1 MAVDKRPARPG
12 GPIYYT
18 YTDVGGGPLFRV
30 VRSPGKRFHQERW
43 DLARSRYVKGLGTDT
58 IRVLYNLPGVFEQVI
73 KGGTVWVCYAPDT
86 EVLTE
91 RGWVMMPDLKDQRIA
106 QYWSKDGAIDFVKP
120 RAKQAL
126 DHDGEM
132 VNIDAD
138 WSGLSVTPDHRVLCR
153 WKKWPGGFTE
163 PTVIPAKAVGQQRW
177 LPVAGQA
184 QGAGASP
191 TKAQARV
198 LAAWQAD
205 GVNCERGFRVGW
217 NLKKDRKKSR
227 LKRLLDAVNI
237 KWREQVFESTPGWSY
252 ISVDRRE
259 TFFDNWLPGKRF
271 NWKMLDWSIDA
282 RQALLNELGYWDG
295 DRVGKEGIR
304 YFTGE
309 RVNAEVISALASISS
324 YGSIVRCD
332 DRDRGDNHHDSWII
346 NLVPRDWRT
355 LGNKPTRESYTG
367 KVYCVTVPSGFIV
380 TRRNGKVTICGNCE
394 GEKDADALIELGI
407 CATTNPGGAGKWR
420 SEYAESLRGA
430 GRIVICYDLD
440 KEDPQTGKRQGEA
453 HALQVEDSVKAVTN
467 RIDFY
472 HAAEGKDIS
481 DHLTAGLG
489 VGDLVKERPGN
500 QNAPE
505 PKPEPREDHG
515 GKATRVKEPAVYQLA
530 LERLREHA
538 RVNGLPK
545 PRKTDK
551 GWEACCPAHDDKD
564 PSLGISVGTEQPMV
578 VNCQANCEPE
588 AIADALGIDF
598 VDFFDEGTPEYDA
611 ALEKELQRQRVQQE
625 ARVIISSEAAPDIT
639 LPDSSPVDY
648 FNKEAEA
655 IAFSIVDWHVEG
667 GNTLL
672 VAQYKT
678 GKLLRMDEPIP
689 TPDGWNVMGR
699 LKVGDTVFDE
709 RGKQCRVTYVSPTTM
724 SKRSYRVVFSDG
736 AWVIADAEHDWVTR
750 TLRPDTTKV
759 WTTEEIRNT
768 LMTPDG
774 AHRNHRI
781 DVAAALDLPDREL
794 PTDPYV
800 FGLWLGDG
808 DTKQECITMG
818 VDKDFCWDEVERLG
832 YQLGRD
838 MDKRPDVRRHKVVGC
853 SGHICG
859 RKYIP
864 IEYLRASYDQRL
876 SLLQGIMDT
885 DGTSDRIRRPSS
897 LTTVKPELAHGY
909 MELIRSLGLKPTIK
923 TRKTKISGEIVGH
936 GIAYVISFCAYSD
949 TPVFRLP
956 RKLALIHDRPASAQR
971 STLRTIVAIEPVE
984 SVPMRCI
991 QVDSPSHLY
1000 LCGEAMIPTHNTS
1013 LAINLYRSLVNH
1025 EPFLGAYTVKEQQ
1038 GRIAYF
1044 DYEMLEDQFRFWL
1057 KAGGDMNLNKM
1068 VTPYHLRGQV
1078 LPLWDKRTRAK
1089 VVEWLKRN
1097 DTSAIIIDT
1106 AARAWAGLVDNE
1118 NSNTDMLR
1126 FTDSL
1131 DQLKY
1136 EAGITDLFLL
1146 THMGRQAVFMEQGQ
1160 ERARGA
1166 TRLEDWMDGGWY
1178 MTKDTDNVRYLRA
1191 QGRGIDIEP
1200 ITLQYSAQSHKLTTQ
1215 KIGKTEHQ
1223 ERNSDEMIVD
1233 ILASLEHTP
1242 TTSQLSELLGGRK
1255 EDRSGKI
1262 HGAERRGLIERRQ
1275 SGRSQMI
1282 KLTDVGRELQ
1292 SRHRNLSSRKKMEAD
1307 EVDVIKAQVAS
1318 TAERMRY
1325 SGKRTPR
1332 RQGKPKEIDNG
1343 TEVTDTDS

>member
-73 KGGTVWVCYAPDT
+73 KGGTVWV
-86 EVLTE
+86 V
-91 RGWVMMPDLKDQRIA
+91 
-106 QYWSKDGAIDFVKP
+106 
-120 RAKQAL
+120 
-126 DHDGEM
+126 
-132 VNIDAD
+132 
-138 WSGLSVTPDHRVLCR
+138 
-153 WKKWPGGFTE
+153 
-163 PTVIPAKAVGQQRW
+163 
-177 LPVAGQA
+177 
-184 QGAGASP
+184 
-191 TKAQARV
+191 
-198 LAAWQAD
+198 
-205 GVNCERGFRVGW
+205 
-217 NLKKDRKKSR
+217 
-227 LKRLLDAVNI
+227 
-237 KWREQVFESTPGWSY
+237 
-252 ISVDRRE
+252 
-259 TFFDNWLPGKRF
+259 
-271 NWKMLDWSIDA
+271 
-282 RQALLNELGYWDG
+282 
-295 DRVGKEGIR
+295 
-304 YFTGE
+304 
-309 RVNAEVISALASISS
+309 
-324 YGSIVRCD
+324 
-332 DRDRGDNHHDSWII
+332 
-346 NLVPRDWRT
+346 
-355 LGNKPTRESYTG
+355 
-367 KVYCVTVPSGFIV
+367 
-380 TRRNGKVTICGNCE
+380 E
-394 GEKDADALIELGI
+394 GEADADALIELGI

-472 HAAEGKDIS
+472 HAAEGKDVR
-481 DHLTAGLG
+481 DHLAAGLG

-678 GKLLRMDEPIP
+678 GK
-689 TPDGWNVMGR
+689 
-699 LKVGDTVFDE
+699 
-709 RGKQCRVTYVSPTTM
+709 
-724 SKRSYRVVFSDG
+724 
-736 AWVIADAEHDWVTR
+736 
-750 TLRPDTTKV
+750 
-759 WTTEEIRNT
+759 
-768 LMTPDG
+768 
-774 AHRNHRI
+774 
-781 DVAAALDLPDREL
+781 
-794 PTDPYV
+794 
-800 FGLWLGDG
+800 
-808 DTKQECITMG
+808 
-818 VDKDFCWDEVERLG
+818 
-832 YQLGRD
+832 
-838 MDKRPDVRRHKVVGC
+838 
-853 SGHICG
+853 
-859 RKYIP
+859 
-864 IEYLRASYDQRL
+864 
-876 SLLQGIMDT
+876 
-885 DGTSDRIRRPSS
+885 
-897 LTTVKPELAHGY
+897 
-909 MELIRSLGLKPTIK
+909 
-923 TRKTKISGEIVGH
+923 
-936 GIAYVISFCAYSD
+936 
-949 TPVFRLP
+949 
-956 RKLALIHDRPASAQR
+956 
-971 STLRTIVAIEPVE
+971 
-984 SVPMRCI
+984 
-991 QVDSPSHLY
+991 
-1000 LCGEAMIPTHNTS
+1000 TS

-1200 ITLQYSAQSHKLTTQ
+1200 ITLQYSTQTHKLTTQ
-1215 KIGKTEHQ
+1215 KVGKVEHQ
-1223 ERNSDEMIVD
+1223 ERTADEMIVD
-1233 ILASLEHTP
+1233 ILASLSHIP
-1242 TTSQLSELLGGRK
+1242 TTSQLAELLGGRK
-1255 EDRSGKI
+1255 EDRVSKI
-1262 HGAERRGLIERRQ
+1262 HGAQRRGLVVGRE
-1275 SGRSQMI
+1275 SGRSIMI
-1282 KLTDVGRELQ
+1282 ELTDVGRELQ
-1292 SRHRNLSSRKKMEAD
+1292 SRHRNLSQKKKLEADEQD
-1307 EVDVIKAQVAS
+1307 EVDVIKAQVAA
-1318 TAERMRY
+1318 TAERTRY
-1325 SGKRTPR
+1325 ANKEKRTPR